1 MTSAKIRMD
10 FGEWGQR
17 ALSLLGGGEIK
28 EDFPEEEASKLVL
41 KEWQEL
47 IQSTKLRQ
55 GKKRQ

>member
-1 MTSAKIRMD
+1 MD